1 MYRTGRTHYTPNTGT
16 LPLRQA
22 ICHKLQQENGLEYA
36 ANQIVVSNGAK
47 QSIWQALLA
56 VCSEGDQV
64 IFVLSLCHS
73 TGPVDYACWSAAK
86 QSLVAHAF
94 ESSA

>member
-1 MYRTGRTHYTPNTGT
+1 M
-16 LPLRQA
+16 
-22 ICHKLQQENGLEYA
+22 ENGLEYA

-64 IFVLSLCHS
+64 RFVLVYHLYNASHRYHCQLS
-73 TGPVDYACWSAAK
+73 
-86 QSLVAHAF
+86 
-94 ESSA
+94 